1 LDRNLEEWTLAEL
14 FMVRHGQ
21 ASFGTGNYDQLS
33 ALGERQGVWLG
44 EYFAERGI
52 AFDRVV
58 TGSMQRH
65 RQTADAIFR
74 GLGGAE
80 SYDEDPG
87 LNEYDFH
94 GLYGALGDDKR
105 ELKALASG
113 SMHDFY
119 KGLKQVLRLW
129 SEDAIDGPLP
139 ESWGQFQQRVSAAR
153 EDIQGRGGRRVLVV
167 SSGGP
172 MAAFAQQ
179 VMQAPASTAIE
190 LNMQIRNTAICQYF
204 FNAES
209 CHLASFNG
217 IPHLDLPQR
226 RDCVTYG

>member
-1 LDRNLEEWTLAEL
+1 MAEL

-44 EYFAERGI
+44 QYFAERGI

-94 GLYGALGDDKR
+94 ALYGALGEEMR

-153 EDIQGRGGRRVLVV
+153 QNIQGRGGRRVLIV

-179 VMQAPASTAIE
+179 AMQAPASTAIE
-190 LNMQIRNTAICQYF
+190 LNMQIRNTGICQYF

>member
-1 LDRNLEEWTLAEL
+1 MAEL

-74 GLGGAE
+74 GLGSAE
-80 SYDEDPG
+80 RYDEDPG

-94 GLYGALGDDKR
+94 ALYGALGEEKR

-139 ESWGQFQQRVSAAR
+139 ESWGQFQRRVSAAR

>member
-1 LDRNLEEWTLAEL
+1 MAEL

-21 ASFGTGNYDQLS
+21 ASFGTGNYDRLS

-44 EYFAERGI
+44 EYFAERGM

-58 TGSMQRH
+58 TGSLRRH

-74 GLGGAE
+74 GMGSAA

-94 GLYGALGDDKR
+94 ALYSALGDDKR
-105 ELKALASG
+105 ELKALATG

-129 SEDAIDGPLP
+129 AEDALAGPLP
-139 ESWGQFQQRVSAAR
+139 ESWGQFQQRVAAAR
-153 EDIQGRGGRRVLVV
+153 ENIQGRGGGRVLVV

-172 MAAFAQQ
+172 MGAFAQQ

-190 LNMQIRNTAICQYF
+190 LNMQIRNTGICQYF
-204 FNAES
+204 FNAET

-226 RDCVTYG
+226 RDSVTYG

>member
-1 LDRNLEEWTLAEL
+1 MAEL
-14 FMVRHGQ
+14 FLVRHGQ

-58 TGSMQRH
+58 TGSLRRH

-74 GLGGAE
+74 GLGSSAG
-80 SYDEDPG
+80 YDEDPG
-87 LNEYDFH
+87 LDEYDFH
-94 GLYGALGDDKR
+94 ALYGALGDDKR
-105 ELKALASG
+105 ELKALARG

-129 SEDAIDGPLP
+129 AEDAIDGPLP
-139 ESWGQFQQRVSAAR
+139 ESWGQFQQRVAAAR
-153 EDIQGRGGRRVLVV
+153 EKIQGQGGRRVLVI

-172 MAAFAQQ
+172 MGAFAQQ

-190 LNMQIRNTAICQYF
+190 LNMQIRNTGICQYF
-204 FNAES
+204 FNAET

-226 RDCVTYG
+226 RDSVTYG

>member
-1 LDRNLEEWTLAEL
+1 MAEL
-14 FMVRHGQ
+14 IMVRHGQ
-21 ASFGTGNYDQLS
+21 ASFGTGNYDRIS
-33 ALGERQGVWLG
+33 PLGERQGAWLG
-44 EYFAERGI
+44 EYFGERGI

-58 TGSMQRH
+58 TGTMRRH

-74 GLGGAE
+74 GMGSSAACE
-80 SYDEDPG
+80 EDPG

-94 GLYGALGDDKR
+94 ALYGALREDSR
-105 ELKALASG
+105 ELKGQAGG

-119 KGLKQVLRLW
+119 KGLKQALRLW
-129 SEDAIDGPLP
+129 SEDALAGPLP
-139 ESWGQFQQRVSAAR
+139 ESWGQFQQRVAAAR
-153 EDIQGRGGRRVLVV
+153 ENIQGRGGRRVLVI

-172 MAAFAQQ
+172 MGAFAQQ

-190 LNMQIRNTAICQYF
+190 LNMQIRNTGICQYF
-204 FNAES
+204 FNAET

>member
-1 LDRNLEEWTLAEL
+1 MAKL

-33 ALGERQGVWLG
+33 TLGERQGVWLG

-74 GLGGAE
+74 GMGSSAACE
-80 SYDEDPG
+80 EDPG
-87 LNEYDFH
+87 LNEYDFRA
-94 GLYGALGDDKR
+94 LYGALGDDKR

-113 SMHDFY
+113 SMHDFH

-153 EDIQGRGGRRVLVV
+153 QNIQGRGGRQVLVV

-179 VMQAPASTAIE
+179 VMRAPASTAIE
-190 LNMQIRNTAICQYF
+190 LNMQIRNTGICQYF
-204 FNAES
+204 FNTES
-209 CHLASFNG
+209 CHLASFNC

>member
-1 LDRNLEEWTLAEL
+1 MAEL

-87 LNEYDFH
+87 LNEYDFRA
-94 GLYGALGDDKR
+94 LYGALGEEKR

>member
-1 LDRNLEEWTLAEL
+1 LDCNLEEWTLAEL

-74 GLGGAE
+74 GLGSAE
-80 SYDEDPG
+80 SYAEDPG
-87 LNEYDFH
+87 LNEYDFRA
-94 GLYGALGDDKR
+94 LYGALGEER
-105 ELKALASG
+105 GELKALANG

-119 KGLKQVLRLW
+119 RGLKQVLRLW

-153 EDIQGRGGRRVLVV
+153 DNIQGRGGRRVLVI

-172 MAAFAQQ
+172 MGAFAQQ
-179 VMQAPASTAIE
+179 VMQAPAATAIE

-209 CHLASFNG
+209 WHVASFNG

>member
-1 LDRNLEEWTLAEL
+1 MAEL

-74 GLGGAE
+74 GLGSAE

-87 LNEYDFH
+87 LNEYDFRA
-94 GLYGALGDDKR
+94 LYGALGDDKR

-153 EDIQGRGGRRVLVV
+153 QNIQGGGGRRVLVV

-172 MAAFAQQ
+172 MAAFTQE

-190 LNMQIRNTAICQYF
+190 LNMQIRNTGICQYF

>member
-1 LDRNLEEWTLAEL
+1 
-14 FMVRHGQ
+14 MVRHGQ

-58 TGSMQRH
+58 TGSMRRH

-74 GLGGAE
+74 GLGSAE

-87 LNEYDFH
+87 LSEYDFRA
-94 GLYGALGDDKR
+94 LYGALGDDKR

>member
-1 LDRNLEEWTLAEL
+1 MAEL

-21 ASFGTGNYDQLS
+21 ASFGTGNYDRLS

-58 TGSMQRH
+58 TGSMQRQ
-65 RQTADAIFR
+65 RQTADAIFC
-74 GLGGAE
+74 GLGSSADYE
-80 SYDEDPG
+80 EDAG
-87 LNEYDFH
+87 LNEYDFQA
-94 GLYGALGDDKR
+94 LYCALGDDKR
-105 ELKALASG
+105 ELKALARA
-113 SMHDFY
+113 SMHDFH

-129 SEDAIDGPLP
+129 SEDAIEGLLP
-139 ESWGQFQQRVSAAR
+139 ESWGQFQQRVAAAR
-153 EDIQGRGGRRVLVV
+153 RNIQGRGGRRVLVV

-172 MAAFAQQ
+172 IAAFAQQ
-179 VMQAPASTAIE
+179 VMQAPAVTAIE
-190 LNMQIRNTAICQYF
+190 LNMQIRNTGICQYF
-204 FNAES
+204 FNAGS

-226 RDCVTYG
+226 RDYVTYG

>member
-1 LDRNLEEWTLAEL
+1 MAEL

>member
-1 LDRNLEEWTLAEL
+1 
-14 FMVRHGQ
+14 MVRHGQ